1 MKAIIRTGDGG
12 PEVLKLGEIPA
23 PTPGPT
29 QLLIKV
35 RATALNR
42 ADTIQR
48 QGGYPPPPGEPE
60 TLGLELAGVVETMGD
75 EVIGFTQGDHVFGL
89 VGGGGY
95 AQQAVI
101 DYRMAMPIP
110 EGWSFEHAAAVTEVF
125 FTANE
130 TLFTLGGLCAGE
142 TVLIHAGGSGV
153 GTAGT
158 QMAHHAGARVFITA
172 GSAEKIEGC
181 KILGCTEGINYKECD
196 FAEEIMRLTDGKG
209 VDVVQDFIGA
219 PYWERNLS
227 ILKPRGRL
235 VIVGLMGGSVGQL
248 ELGPILRKRLQL
260 FGSVM
265 RPLPLEAKIRITQ
278 RFVSRWLP
286 LLEDGKIKPVI
297 DTVFPLSEVRE
308 AHEYMEANKNF
319 GKIILTV
326 E

>member
-181 KILGCTEGINYKECD
+181 KILGCTEGINYKECN